1 MKRHYCASPVVF
13 ILGCI
18 GATFLAVAGYVIAA
32 FALGK
37 MDDNLWLKW
46 GGFAGALLIIVFV
59 LVAIPHFVRKR
70 IQLTQTEISVRTDS
84 ACLGVFRKLQYI
96 VEVKF
101 SEIAGLSYIFSTT
114 DSLGKGQFMLL
125 TPMPYLVFICKD
137 GRKKRI
143 NLYYFSKGQRRK
155 IIREVLLR
163 AAASGNPLPVTSA
176 EELMKR

>member
-1 MKRHYCASPVVF
+1 
-13 ILGCI
+13 
-18 GATFLAVAGYVIAA
+18 
-32 FALGK
+32 
-37 MDDNLWLKW
+37 
-46 GGFAGALLIIVFV
+46 
-59 LVAIPHFVRKR
+59 
-70 IQLTQTEISVRTDS
+70 
-84 ACLGVFRKLQYI
+84 
-96 VEVKF
+96 
-101 SEIAGLSYIFSTT
+101 
-114 DSLGKGQFMLL
+114 MLL